1 MDREGSKSQL
11 RHTEPPRKNKR
22 KNQNDGE
29 TSVREICATVA
40 QQYIP
45 VRTTTIWHVI
55 FLWEAN
61 RTRSLSQLSKN
72 TETGYVL
79 WSINTINSLFV
90 PNYHN
95 FQCHFTTSVFTRTIP
110 FKHYFD
116 TKYLC
121 TSSSFVIHFCY
132 KIGLSHLVTLNYF
145 TFSKT
150 VIELTS

>member
-22 KNQNDGE
+22 KKSERRGNISQRNLCN
-29 TSVREICATVA
+29 SCS
-40 QQYIP
+40 
-45 VRTTTIWHVI
+45 TIHSSKNNNNLACD

-90 PNYHN
+90 PNYRH

-121 TSSSFVIHFCY
+121 TSSSFVINFCY